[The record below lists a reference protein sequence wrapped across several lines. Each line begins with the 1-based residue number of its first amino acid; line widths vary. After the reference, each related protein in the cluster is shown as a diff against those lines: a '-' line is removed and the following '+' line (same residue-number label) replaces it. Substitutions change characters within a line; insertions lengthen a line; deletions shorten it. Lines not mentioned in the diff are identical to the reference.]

1 MIYTQ
6 PKHHRIA
13 AVALLTV
20 VATSCGG
27 GGGGGNQA
35 FPAAPAIDRSGQ
47 SAGTL
52 DGFGSIFVNGVEW
65 DTDTAQF
72 TIDDQPGTQANLT
85 VGEFVV
91 VSGDLDEDGLTGT
104 AERVEREP
112 VIRGIITSIDLVA
125 ETLVVLEQTVLIDGG
140 TVFAAPLV
148 DLAGL
153 VAGDSIEIDG
163 LFAANGEVLATL
175 VKATAPAASM
185 EVRGVVTNNVAATNR
200 FMIGSLMIDATT
212 AAFEDF
218 ATDIDN
224 GDFVEVE
231 GTTFDGTGALIA
243 TRVELE
249 DSSAIA
255 GVAEGTRFEVEG
267 LITSFTNSTDF
278 AVSGVPVIT
287 NQATEFENGTE
298 LDLVLNIRVE
308 VEGSVDANGTVVA
321 DEVEFKLESDLVIE
335 ALVETVAAA
344 GDSFTMLGVEI
355 GASATTQFVDESNAA
370 VTNFTIADL
379 VVGDYVKVK
388 ATGGTT
394 PVAANLVKRKNPE
407 NELEITGLVSSVT
420 DPNFMIDAALVR
432 TDGATSFEDA
442 TGTPITAADFFVA
455 VQAGSRVEAEGQSP
469 APGELLAES
478 VELK

>member
-1 MIYTQ
+1 M
-6 PKHHRIA
+6 A
-13 AVALLTV
+13 ALALVSFAL
-20 VATSCGG
+20 TSCGG
-27 GGGGGNQA
+27 GGGGGNQP

-47 SAGTL
+47 SAGTV

-72 TIDDQPGTQANLT
+72 TIDDQPGSQANLT
-85 VGEFVV
+85 VGEFVL
-91 VSGDLDEDGLTGT
+91 VSGDLDDGGLTGT

-112 VIRGIITSIDLVA
+112 LIRGMIASIDLVA
-125 ETLVVLEQTVLIDGG
+125 ETLVVLEQTVLIDGN

-153 VAGDSIEIDG
+153 MAGDSIEIDG

-175 VKATAPAASM
+175 VKAAAPGASM
-185 EVRGVVTNNVAATNR
+185 EVRGVVANNVAATNR
-200 FMIGSLMIDATT
+200 FMIGALMIDATT

-218 ATDIDN
+218 ATDIAN

-231 GTTFDGTGALIA
+231 GTAFDGTGALLA
-243 TRVELE
+243 ERVELE
-249 DSSAIA
+249 ELSATA
-255 GVAEGTRFEVEG
+255 GADEGTQFEIEG
-267 LITSFTNSTDF
+267 LITSFTNATDF
-278 AVSGVPVIT
+278 AVGGVPVIT

-308 VEGSVDANGTVVA
+308 VEGSVDANGAVVA
-321 DEVEFKLESDLVIE
+321 DEVEFKLDSDLVIE
-335 ALVETVAAA
+335 ALVEAVATT

-355 GASATTQFVDESNAA
+355 GANATTQLIDESDAA
-370 VTNFTIADL
+370 VANFTIADL

-388 ATGGTT
+388 AVGGTT
-394 PVAANLVKRKNPE
+394 PVVANLIKRKNPE
-407 NELEITGLVSSVT
+407 NDLKITGLVSSVT
-420 DPNFMIDAALVR
+420 DPDFMIDGALVH

-442 TGTPITAADFFVA
+442 TETPITAADFFLA

-478 VELK
+478 IELK